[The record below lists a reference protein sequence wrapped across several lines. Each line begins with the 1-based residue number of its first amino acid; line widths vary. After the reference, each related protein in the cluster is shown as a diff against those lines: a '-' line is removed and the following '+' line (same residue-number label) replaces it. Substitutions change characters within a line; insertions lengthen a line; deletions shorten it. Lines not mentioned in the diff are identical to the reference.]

1 MFVCLF
7 TYCLFTD
14 LLEAWI
20 PAAYLEA
27 LDEEY
32 DEESKDSEP
41 EKHTVIEGYVAK
53 SEDELSVDAG
63 TVIEVS
69 YSGS

>member
-1 MFVCLF
+1 MFICLF
-7 TYCLFTD
+7 ICCLFICCLFTD

-32 DEESKDSEP
+32 DEEIKDSEP
-41 EKHTVIEGYVAK
+41 EKYTVIEGYVAK
-53 SEDELSVDAG
+53 SDDELTVDAD
-63 TVIEVS
+63 TVIEV
-69 YSGS
+69 